1 MNNISIIKNYDS
13 TEGDNCSY
21 ISVDKS
27 KVKTIRDLVIQ
38 AAETFKTKTYLRY
51 QIENEIQSVS
61 FEELLFAC
69 ETYGAWIH
77 KEMENNVTDSERGV
91 HVGLLGIGNYNYYI
105 AYLGT
110 MFSGNITIPM
120 DPNLDINTLMYCINH
135 GDVDVIFYEIKFQSK
150 IDVLKEKCPNVKEY
164 ILLEKGNSTEISN
177 MTDLLIKYKGQ
188 KISKNIKADDNT
200 LMIYTSGTTGK
211 KKGVVLTHDN
221 LIDKFFSTF
230 NFKGNQTEIYLC
242 ILPLY
247 HIFSSNDFLFSLRF
261 GFTVCFDFDISKL
274 VKNLQL
280 YQPTKTSLVP
290 LLAKNLLNIINLN
303 IQEHPYIPIEEAKNQ
318 IVGKNFYKIQSGGGY
333 LSPELSEG
341 FRKYGIVIGQGYG
354 LTETASKASLSDFN
368 PKKIASVGRVAPNS
382 EIRIYNGEIQIKSRA
397 VMKEYYKDPER
408 TKEAFT
414 EDGWLHTGDIG
425 YFDEDGY
432 LYLVGREKNLIILSN
447 GENVSPEALET
458 LYANE
463 ALIQEIL
470 VYGYEDVLCAE
481 VYPNFKYAEMNNISE
496 EEIKKKV
503 WNIIEVKNKDLPS
516 YERIVKL
523 SIRNEPFAKTASKK
537 IIRSEFMK
545 ELEIREKNK
554 EKIKPKEIKKPTN
567 EIQSKL
573 SQIIF
578 HALGKKEFG
587 IDSDLYE
594 FGLDSFSCT
603 IIMNEIRKEFNIP
616 ISLNFVVHNSSVEK
630 LEKYISEY
638 KKDEN
643 EETIDFSKRDVYPT
657 VLSQIYSFGV
667 YKGFTQ
673 GNIPCLFRLHEDVD
687 LQKLKESIE
696 KLIDIN
702 YELKATIH
710 LDEEGKYKNYRHDE
724 RKADI
729 KISKLTDKEWE
740 EVRKGLIYPYNFTE
754 DELLYH
760 IGIYETETYNYL
772 YFDISH
778 LMCDGISY
786 RNLIDELNDI
796 YEGKIIE
803 PKKYSFFEYSL
814 ENTHNFLEVF
824 KKERGTYHNKL
835 LEGLTLHDNPFM
847 RKDAY
852 NSKPYVDAQFI
863 DTYSKIDVDKFHAF
877 CDSKSITD
885 NALFMFAAAHA
896 LNLYENINDCALIS
910 LHNGRISERWNRVC
924 GYVAKYYQFRF
935 TEVENEKVVDAIH
948 RSGKQIMETMCTT
961 LPFITKNNFFF
972 QYQGRIRDFNEI
984 GGKPAVQEDVLIDST
999 FNQLSV
1005 FLRQNKFRYVMNYW
1019 SNVYDTQQLDN
1030 YIHII
1035 EDIVVGII
1043 NGTEYIKDLRS
1054 QISEKYFT
1062 NKRSCSVEELNEAIG
1077 KKVFVCEDE
1086 KNTFINTYI
1095 LNSQLEKQF
1104 IGGWG
1109 DIYVEENEYIN
1120 VKDIIDNPFG
1130 EGKLFKIGYTGKF
1143 LPDENQ
1149 TINVLENDCR
1159 FIMWA
1164 LLGFER
1170 YQNINIIEKTLEE
1183 YEGIERASTD
1193 LKFTNGE
1200 FAIISNI
1207 YGENEPDIE
1216 KVKEYLK
1223 SKLEERIV
1231 PSEIIYHKME

>member
-1 MNNISIIKNYDS
+1 MKNFVKSIYKSLFNK
-13 TEGDNCSY
+13 E
-21 ISVDKS
+21 KS
-27 KVKTIRDLVIQ
+27 KSNYNSLDVKKIHTIKDFVNE
-38 AAETFKTKTYLRY
+38 AARNYKTKTYIRY
-51 QIENEIQSVS
+51 KVENEIQDVT
-61 FEELLFAC
+61 FEDMLNVC
-69 ETYGAWIH
+69 EIYNAWIY
-77 KEMENNVTDSERGV
+77 KEIEDPDSDRGV
-91 HVGLLGIGNYNYYI
+91 HVGLLGIGSYNYYV
-105 AYLGT
+105 AYLST
-110 MFSGNITIPM
+110 MYSGNVTIPI
-120 DPNLDINTLMYCINH
+120 DPNLDLDTLTYCINH
-135 GDVDVIFYEIKFQSK
+135 GDIDMIFYEPKYESK
-150 IDVLKEKCPNVKEY
+150 INSLKERCPNVKHY
-164 ILLEKGNSTEISN
+164 VLFEKNKENPSAKNLDDIME
-177 MTDLLIKYKGQ
+177 KYKNQ
-188 KISKNIKADDNT
+188 RVIKQIKPNDNA

-230 NFKGNQTEIYLC
+230 SLKGNETEIYLC
-242 ILPLY
+242 VLPLY

-261 GFTVCFDFDISKL
+261 GFTVCFNFDLSKL
-274 VKNLQL
+274 VQNLQL

-290 LLAKNLLNIINLN
+290 LLAKNLLNMINMN
-303 IQEHPYIPIEEAKNQ
+303 IQEHPNLSVEEAKRQ

-333 LSPELSEG
+333 LSPELTEG
-341 FRKYGIVIGQGYG
+341 FNKLGILIGQGYG
-354 LTETASKASLSDFN
+354 LTETASKCSISDFN
-368 PKKIASVGRVAPNS
+368 PKKVASVGRVCPNTKV
-382 EIRIYNGEIQIKSRA
+382 RIQNGEIQIKCKA

-425 YFDEDGY
+425 HFDDDGY

-447 GENVSPEALET
+447 GENVSPEALES
-458 LYANE
+458 LYHSE
-463 ALIQEIL
+463 PLVQEIL

-481 VYPNFKYAEMNNISE
+481 VYPNFKYVEMNNISK
-496 EEIKKKV
+496 EEIKEKV

-523 SIRNEPFAKTASKK
+523 NIRNEPFAKTASKK
-537 IIRSEFMK
+537 IIRGEFMK
-545 ELEIREKNK
+545 ELEIREKNR
-554 EKIKPKEIKKPTN
+554 EVKEIEVKKPMN

-578 HALGKKEFG
+578 HALGNKDFG

-616 ISLNFVVHNSSVEK
+616 ISLNYVVHNSSVEK

-638 KKDEN
+638 KKDDN

-687 LQKLKESIE
+687 LLKLKESIE

-760 IGIYETETYNYL
+760 IDIYETETYNYL

-824 KKERGTYHNKL
+824 KRERSTYHNKL

-877 CDSKSITD
+877 CESKSITD

-924 GYVAKYYQFRF
+924 GYVAKYYQFRL

-984 GGKPAVQEDVLIDST
+984 GGKPVVQEDVLIDST

-1005 FLRQNKFRYVMNYW
+1005 FLRKNKFRYVMNYW

-1062 NKRSCSVEELNEAIG
+1062 NKRSSSVEELNEAIG
-1077 KKVFVCEDE
+1077 KKIFTCEDE
-1086 KNTFINTYI
+1086 KNTYINTYI

-1120 VKDIIDNPFG
+1120 VKEKDSIDNPFG

-1149 TINVLENDCR
+1149 SINVLENDCR

-1200 FAIISNI
+1200 FSIISNI
-1207 YGENEPDIE
+1207 YGEKEPDIE

-1231 PSEIIYHKME
+1231 PSEIIY